1 MCVYLDWHYIY
12 TTSSQMSFLK
22 LDLCTPCY
30 QVLWLMTIGLAD
42 IYWLLHHSSP
52 ENDAAYKAPIA
63 SNFLWTANLLN
74 ITTFPYHVIFLW
86 ICVLCR
92 CPSGFLLFII
102 NCDVANFA
110 SNILWA
116 LDWLI
121 HGFVFKAIFGDVP
134 YILKHSPWYNCTGW
148 LGVKYQ
154 LNYLKHL
161 VVWKLW

>member
-30 QVLWLMTIGLAD
+30 QVLWLTTIGLAD

-86 ICVLCR
+86 LCVLCR
-92 CPSGFLLFII
+92 CPTGFLLFII

-116 LDWLI
+116 LDDWSMDLFLRQFLVMCLTSWSI
-121 HGFVFKAIFGDVP
+121 HLDITALGDWV
-134 YILKHSPWYNCTGW
+134 
-148 LGVKYQ
+148 
-154 LNYLKHL
+154 
-161 VVWKLW
+161 